1 MNTTI
6 WMFPGQGAQY
16 YQMGRQLFQN
26 EPVFRQFL
34 EQGDLLAGKFINQS
48 LIDIIY
54 RERSNRFEPFSRLLY
69 THPALLLFECAM
81 AELLKSRGLHPDY
94 LLGYSL
100 GVYACLV
107 VSGMAPFAELLE
119 AVIKQAELT
128 EYCAPAGGMLAI
140 LESEDITRRYPSEF
154 RGCTIAA
161 RNFGRNFV
169 VSGAKSILVRLQ
181 AFLKSEGISTADLPV
196 DYPFH
201 SSYMDVIKAPGLAI
215 LEQLTLTKPRTPIIS
230 VNRPGFLENISAESL
245 QAVTHDSMDFVETI
259 RWLELSGPHLYAD
272 LGPSGSMATAT
283 KYNLAKTSASQFAI
297 LSSPFGHET
306 DNVRALVEKCN
317 ARTGR

>member
-1 MNTTI
+1 MNSTI

-16 YQMGRQLFQN
+16 YQMGQELFQK

-54 RERSNRFEPFSRLLY
+54 RERSNRFEPFSRLVY
-69 THPALLLFECAM
+69 THPALLLFECAL
-81 AELLKSRGLHPDY
+81 AELLKSRGLQPDY

-100 GVYACLV
+100 GIYACLV
-107 VSGMAPFAELLE
+107 VSGMAPFAEVLE

-140 LESEDITRRYPSEF
+140 LESTEIFGRYPNEF

-161 RNFGRNFV
+161 RNFERNFV
-169 VSGAKSILVRLQ
+169 VSGGNPVLIRLQ
-181 AFLKSEGISTADLPV
+181 AFLKSEGISTAELPV
-196 DYPFH
+196 DYAFH
-201 SSYMDVIKAPGLAI
+201 SSDMDVVQTPGVLI
-215 LEQLTLTKPRTPIIS
+215 LEQLTLTKPRIPIIS
-230 VNRPGFLENISAESL
+230 VNQQGFLDNISVEYL
-245 QAVTHDSMDFVETI
+245 QAITRDSMDFMETM
-259 RWLELSGPHLYAD
+259 RWLEASGPHLYAD

-283 KYNLAKTSASQFAI
+283 KYNLAKTSASQFVI

-306 DNVRALVEKCN
+306 DNVRALVEKCSP
-317 ARTGR
+317 RSGR